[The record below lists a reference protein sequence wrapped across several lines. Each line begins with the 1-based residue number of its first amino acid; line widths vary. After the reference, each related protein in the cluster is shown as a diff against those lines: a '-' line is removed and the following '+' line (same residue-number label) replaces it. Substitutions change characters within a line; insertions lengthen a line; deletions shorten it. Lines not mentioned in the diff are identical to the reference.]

1 MSLTRSL
8 KTRKK
13 QSRGGKL
20 MRRKILSVAIVM
32 ICITLFSSAMVNAGA
47 GTKTASNSYSEY
59 SWCGL
64 FIYSM
69 GVEGNYHS
77 NGKKIDKWST
87 TRAITSTSGTWS
99 VHDKSSSWINQEATR
114 GDVKAYATFKNGLCT
129 AWFDLAWQTEDR
141 SCTATAKA

>member
-1 MSLTRSL
+1 
-8 KTRKK
+8 
-13 QSRGGKL
+13 
-20 MRRKILSVAIVM
+20 M

-47 GTKTASNSYSEY
+47 GTKTASNSQ
-59 SWCGL
+59 
-64 FIYSM
+64 
-69 GVEGNYHS
+69 
-77 NGKKIDKWST
+77 
-87 TRAITSTSGTWS
+87 S